1 MRRDPRDRPDDY
13 YQGDRHRDD
22 PYHRDNYG
30 RDSYRGDSYGRDYHG
45 DRREPPRRDSHG
57 PGYGYDNRR
66 ENDYG
71 RDHSHDHH
79 DHGHDHGKQQNDK
92 HSHDLPDEIQVLIER
107 ISKFMEQKK
116 TKSLLEA
123 LKVQSEY
130 VARANRVNK
139 KEFIFALQNFSAEGL
154 KLDEKEAQRIA
165 DHYSF
170 KHSTGVEYVNIDDV

>member
-1 MRRDPRDRPDDY
+1 
-13 YQGDRHRDD
+13 
-22 PYHRDNYG
+22 
-30 RDSYRGDSYGRDYHG
+30 
-45 DRREPPRRDSHG
+45 
-57 PGYGYDNRR
+57 
-66 ENDYG
+66 
-71 RDHSHDHH
+71 
-79 DHGHDHGKQQNDK
+79 
-92 HSHDLPDEIQVLIER
+92 
-107 ISKFMEQKK
+107 MEQKK